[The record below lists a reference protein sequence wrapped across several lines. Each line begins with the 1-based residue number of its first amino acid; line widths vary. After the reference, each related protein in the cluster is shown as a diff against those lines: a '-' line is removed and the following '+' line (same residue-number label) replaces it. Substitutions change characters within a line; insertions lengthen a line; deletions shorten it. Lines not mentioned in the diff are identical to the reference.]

1 MELTINDTTLQ
12 VSNEGTTII
21 IKAERGEYRE
31 DVWTR
36 EPKEEE
42 LPEML
47 HDAMC
52 PVYNGSV
59 APTFEEWSYLWG
71 SAEEDEDDSEDRADF
86 EVDHKAWE
94 GWKKVSDINPA
105 DVLNKLEE
113 IYGDF

>member
-21 IKAERGEYRE
+21 IKAEKGEYRE

-36 EPKEEE
+36 EPTEDE

-52 PVYNGSV
+52 PIYNGSA

-71 SAEEDEDDSEDRADF
+71 SEDDEEQDREDF
-86 EVDHKAWE
+86 EIDRKAWE
-94 GWKKVSDINPA
+94 GRQKVSDLNPA
-105 DVLNKLEE
+105 DILNQIEK
-113 IYGDF
+113 IYGEF